1 MPAHLEAI
9 RRHGP
14 CPIHR
19 RSFEPVKGIMGWS
32 RQGAAGAAGGTKGKG
47 RGKARGT
54 GCEVLEAQGA
64 AAEGAMASAE
74 DQPAVGK
81 KRKGRS

>member
-19 RSFEPVKGIMGWS
+19 RSFEPVKGITGWS
-32 RQGAAGAAGGTKGKG
+32 RQGAAGAAGAAKGKG
-47 RGKARGT
+47 RGKGRGA
-54 GCEVLEAQGA
+54 GCEASVAQGA
-64 AAEGAMASAE
+64 AAKGAMASADE
-74 DQPAVGK
+74 APAAGK